1 MTSHLPVVVQQKT
14 IVLQNLGGRLHP
26 LASQV
31 SATGKNTRGLGPESQ
46 GFSKFIF
53 EISRFWFS
61 RGWKVCT
68 SSASRYDKQ
77 DKLISSLKSLTL
89 RVILQKPKKFLEIIT
104 TLLIFLRHFFQ
115 LSCPEVRIFG
125 VWVANQR
132 RTFNNIH
139 CFSILMIFNL
149 SKPCW
154 KPLYQLWHGFL
165 VSEVSSE
172 NDCDEKAKQTR
183 CTCGKNKKN
192 KSVSE
197 IFCISGKCL
206 CHKVNHSCTHLC
218 RFYNIIAK
226 RHPLPMKLKW

>member
-1 MTSHLPVVVQQKT
+1 MSLCIRCLRIPDQKPKTPNHNLIFEDFVKISSEHMAKYWVGGQACCFDKMTSHLPVVVQQKT

-125 VWVANQR
+125 V
-132 RTFNNIH
+132 
-139 CFSILMIFNL
+139 
-149 SKPCW
+149 
-154 KPLYQLWHGFL
+154 
-165 VSEVSSE
+165 
-172 NDCDEKAKQTR
+172 
-183 CTCGKNKKN
+183 
-192 KSVSE
+192 
-197 IFCISGKCL
+197 
-206 CHKVNHSCTHLC
+206 
-218 RFYNIIAK
+218 
-226 RHPLPMKLKW
+226 